1 VELALYLRNFKQNF
15 IAVFSMKP
23 DEYKSNKPDF
33 EEIVE
38 VGNTDGRH
46 LILHNDDVHSFDYV
60 INTLIEVCDMEAIQA
75 EQCTFLVHY
84 KGKCDVKK
92 GAFELLQP
100 FRQGLIEREL
110 NATID

>member
-1 VELALYLRNFKQNF
+1 
-15 IAVFSMKP
+15 MKP
-23 DEYKSNKPDF
+23 KVQTDNKPDH
-33 EEIVE
+33 EALLDEGKSE
-38 VGNTDGRH
+38 GRY

-60 INTLIEVCDMEAIQA
+60 IDTLIEVCNLEPVQA

-92 GAFELLQP
+92 GTFGILKP
-100 FRQGLIEREL
+100 FKEGLIERGL